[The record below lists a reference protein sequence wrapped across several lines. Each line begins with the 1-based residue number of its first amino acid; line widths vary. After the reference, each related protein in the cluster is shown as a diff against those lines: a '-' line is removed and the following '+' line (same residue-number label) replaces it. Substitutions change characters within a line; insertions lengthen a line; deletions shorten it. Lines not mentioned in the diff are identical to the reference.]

1 MKKRALIIGA
11 GEAGKMV
18 SNDMLR
24 QSKIRDE
31 YEIIGFIDDDPMKQR
46 INGIDVIGA
55 MKDLPD
61 ILEWEQP
68 DEVIIAIPSAS
79 PKVISS
85 IIDKVPP
92 RSAKLKIIP
101 GIYDIIQG
109 KASWQQL
116 RQVRPEDLLGREEVG
131 MEYDKTDDIYKD
143 KTVLITGAGGSIGSE
158 IVRNV
163 LRLPIRKLV
172 ALGRGENSI
181 HNLIEEFRSESRFTY
196 IIGDIR
202 DKSKLAHEFAK
213 HKPDIVFHAAAHKH
227 VPLMEDY
234 PDEAVKN
241 NILGTNNVLQAAISA
256 GVGRFLLISTDK
268 AVRPTSVMGA
278 TKRIAELLVSGYNH
292 IQNVTHCT
300 IVRFG
305 NVLASRG
312 SVIPTF
318 RQQIEAGGPIT
329 LTHPDIERYFMS
341 IPEAARLVIKAICIP
356 QAADTENV
364 FVLDMGQPIRIM
376 DLAKNLIKLSGH
388 TEDEIPI
395 KIIGLRPG
403 EKLYEEL
410 SYDKTKL
417 RPSEFDK
424 ILWTGEPRR
433 YISKEEIQNMI
444 DKFRA
449 AAKSYDNEKIFGL
462 IRQYVPEFREV

>member
-11 GEAGKMV
+11 GVAGKMV
-18 SNDMLR
+18 CNDMQR
-24 QSKIRDE
+24 QGKIRDE
-31 YEIIGFIDDDPMKQR
+31 YEIIGFIDDDPAKQSVC
-46 INGIDVIGA
+46 GIDVIGA
-55 MKDLPD
+55 IKDLPD

-68 DEVIIAIPSAS
+68 DEVLIAIPSA
-79 PKVISS
+79 PQNVISD
-85 IIDKVPP
+85 IIDKIPP
-92 RSAKLKIIP
+92 GCTKLRIIP

-109 KASWQQL
+109 EANWKQL
-116 RQVRPEDLLGREEVG
+116 RTVRPEDLLGREEVG

-181 HNLIEEFRSESRFTY
+181 YNLIEEFRSESRFTY

-202 DKSKLAHEFAK
+202 DKSKLTHEFTK

-256 GVGRFLLISTDK
+256 DVERFLLISTDK

-278 TKRIAELLVSGYNH
+278 TKRIAELLVSGYNY
-292 IQNVTHCT
+292 IQNTTHCT

-318 RQQIEAGGPIT
+318 MRQIESGGPIT

-341 IPEAARLVIKAICIP
+341 IPEAARLVIKAVCIP
-356 QAADTENV
+356 QSPTEQNA

-376 DLAKNLIKLSGH
+376 DLAKNLVRLSGH
-388 TEDEIPI
+388 TEGEIPI

-417 RPSEFDK
+417 KPSEFDK

-433 YISKEEIQNMI
+433 HISNEEIQNLI
-444 DKFRA
+444 DEFRA
-449 AAKSYDNEKIFGL
+449 AAESYDRDRILAL
-462 IRQYVPEFREV
+462 IKKYVPEFRE

>member
-1 MKKRALIIGA
+1 
-11 GEAGKMV
+11 
-18 SNDMLR
+18 
-24 QSKIRDE
+24 
-31 YEIIGFIDDDPMKQR
+31 
-46 INGIDVIGA
+46 
-55 MKDLPD
+55 
-61 ILEWEQP
+61 
-68 DEVIIAIPSAS
+68 
-79 PKVISS
+79 
-85 IIDKVPP
+85 
-92 RSAKLKIIP
+92 
-101 GIYDIIQG
+101 
-109 KASWQQL
+109 
-116 RQVRPEDLLGREEVG
+116 

-181 HNLIEEFRSESRFTY
+181 YNLIEEFRSESRFTY

-202 DKSKLAHEFAK
+202 DKSKLTHEFAK

-256 GVGRFLLISTDK
+256 DVERFLLISTDK

-278 TKRIAELLVSGYNH
+278 TKRIAELLVSGYNY
-292 IQNVTHCT
+292 IQDTTHCT

-318 RQQIEAGGPIT
+318 MRQIESGGPIT

-341 IPEAARLVIKAICIP
+341 IPEAARLVIKAVCIP
-356 QAADTENV
+356 QSPTEQNA

-376 DLAKNLIKLSGH
+376 DLAKNLIRLSGH
-388 TEDEIPI
+388 TEGEIPI

-417 RPSEFDK
+417 KPSEFDK
-424 ILWTGEPRR
+424 ILWTGESRR
-433 YISKEEIQNMI
+433 QISKEEIQTMI
-444 DKFRA
+444 DEFRA
-449 AAKSYDNEKIFGL
+449 AAESYDNEKILGL
-462 IRQYVPEFREV
+462 IRQYVPEFRE

>member
-11 GEAGKMV
+11 GVAGKMV
-18 SNDMLR
+18 CNDMQR
-24 QSKIRDE
+24 QGKIRDE
-31 YEIIGFIDDDPMKQR
+31 YEIIGFIDDDPAKQSVC
-46 INGIDVIGA
+46 GIDVIGA
-55 MKDLPD
+55 IKDLPD

-68 DEVIIAIPSAS
+68 DEVLIAIPSA
-79 PKVISS
+79 PQNVISD
-85 IIDKVPP
+85 IIDKIPP
-92 RSAKLKIIP
+92 GCTKLRIIP

-109 KASWQQL
+109 EANWKQL
-116 RQVRPEDLLGREEVG
+116 RTVRPEDLLGREEVG

-181 HNLIEEFRSESRFTY
+181 YNLIEEFRSESRFTY

-202 DKSKLAHEFAK
+202 DKNKLSHEFTK

-256 GVGRFLLISTDK
+256 DVERFLLISTDK

-278 TKRIAELLVSGYNH
+278 TKRIAELLVSGYNYM
-292 IQNVTHCT
+292 QDTTHCT

-318 RQQIEAGGPIT
+318 MRQIESGGPIT

-341 IPEAARLVIKAICIP
+341 IPEAARLVIKAVCIP
-356 QAADTENV
+356 QSPTEQNA

-376 DLAKNLIKLSGH
+376 DLAKNLIRLSGH
-388 TEDEIPI
+388 TEGEIPI

-417 RPSEFDK
+417 KPSEFDK
-424 ILWTGEPRR
+424 ILWTGESRR
-433 YISKEEIQNMI
+433 QISKEEIQTMI
-444 DKFRA
+444 DEFRA
-449 AAKSYDNEKIFGL
+449 AAESYDRDRILAL
-462 IRQYVPEFREV
+462 IKQYVPEFRE